1 MDSQEKALAEEQITT
16 PQADQQPE
24 NVNEVAEVENA
35 ESSEVTETVERKQYD
50 TKKDVLERVRE
61 IAHSDEAQ

>member
-24 NVNEVAEVENA
+24 NVNEVAEVPIVT
-35 ESSEVTETVERKQYD
+35 SSPLAVEVVAPF
-50 TKKDVLERVRE
+50 TKHV
-61 IAHSDEAQ
+61 